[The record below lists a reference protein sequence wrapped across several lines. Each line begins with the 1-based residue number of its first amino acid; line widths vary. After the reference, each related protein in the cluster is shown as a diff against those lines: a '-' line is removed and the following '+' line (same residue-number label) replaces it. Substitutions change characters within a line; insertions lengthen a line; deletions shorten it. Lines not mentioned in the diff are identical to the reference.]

1 MQALTKPPAHRM
13 VPSQQRPFDVPRQRV
28 REQHLG
34 KEAKIR
40 VPAPFNIYV
49 KNTLIFTH
57 ELYIHMLHRHYT
69 YDAFAII
76 P

>member
-40 VPAPFNIYV
+40 VPAPLNIYV
-49 KNTLIFTH
+49 NI
-57 ELYIHMLHRHYT
+57 R
-69 YDAFAII
+69 
-76 P
+76 

>member
-1 MQALTKPPAHRM
+1 MRCCATHSSDIRSVLGAVMQALTKPPAHRM

-40 VPAPFNIYV
+40 VPAPLNIYV
-49 KNTLIFTH
+49 NI
-57 ELYIHMLHRHYT
+57 R
-69 YDAFAII
+69 
-76 P
+76 